1 MYADRAAVHWFTAS
15 VGGGLFP
22 CPRAHPYRPST
33 KRAPPG
39 FIPPRCVPPLQSSF
53 APTSARALSGRA
65 RCLGFGRLR
74 DITRGRPHPARR
86 PTSLRSVLRLSQ
98 PLDGLLR
105 SLAPGLVSSP
115 SRVHGSSTRSGASR
129 SAQCLRP
136 RRTALPPC
144 RSTSAGSSSLAARR
158 PPAEAST
165 SRPLSAR
172 SSVRTGSVMSLADG
186 RSPPRVRLLQ
196 VPCASDGSAA
206 SPRSSAHGVHLRQ
219 PSLARSPTTIASSVS
234 PPRTGCVCLQTYRP
248 AREFR
253 A

>member
-1 MYADRAAVHWFTAS
+1 MPTGPRFIGSPRPWAGACFHARAHTRIDRPPDVRRLVSFLRVAYRLFRAPSRQPPPVPFRVGLTAWVSAVFATSPGGVHIPRGVQPRFVPSSGFHSLSTAFSAPWLRGLFHPRAAYTVHRPVQGLLAPRSAS
-15 VGGGLFP
+15 ALVGRR
-22 CPRAHPYRPST
+22 CPPAVR
-33 KRAPPG
+33 
-39 FIPPRCVPPLQSSF
+39 PPL
-53 APTSARALSGRA
+53 
-65 RCLGFGRLR
+65 
-74 DITRGRPHPARR
+74 TRPA
-86 PTSLRSVLRLSQ
+86 
-98 PLDGLLR
+98 
-105 SLAPGLVSSP
+105 
-115 SRVHGSSTRSGASR
+115 
-129 SAQCLRP
+129 LRP
-136 RRTALPPC
+136 DVHQ
-144 RSTSAGSSSLAARR
+144 
-158 PPAEAST
+158 AEAST

-234 PPRTGCVCLQTYRP
+234 PPRTGYVCLQTHRP